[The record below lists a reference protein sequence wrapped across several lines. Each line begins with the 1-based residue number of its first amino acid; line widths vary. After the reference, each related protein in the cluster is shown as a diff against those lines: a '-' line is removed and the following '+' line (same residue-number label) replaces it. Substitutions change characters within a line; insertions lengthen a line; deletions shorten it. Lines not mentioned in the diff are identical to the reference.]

1 MKRLMKRRGIYWVWT
16 LNQSNERE
24 ALTGE
29 NPTAVSRSAGSQPGW
44 AFEAR
49 LTGMTN
55 HTFQKMNG
63 NGSIHLIGMEE

>member
-44 AFEAR
+44 ALR
-49 LTGMTN
+49 PD
-55 HTFQKMNG
+55 
-63 NGSIHLIGMEE
+63 